1 MRCIYEIDTYRAQ
14 FVFEKE
20 IGKEQIDSIIIL
32 QKPIKEFEE

>member
-14 FVFEKE
+14 FVFDKE